1 LLLKPEKAR
10 LQQNST
16 LNALIDNC
24 IKERKN
30 DKSKKAITALKAT
43 ALKEEKSKNKKD
55 KRKIIKSI

>member
-1 LLLKPEKAR
+1 LKTAK
-10 LQQNST
+10 
-16 LNALIDNC
+16 
-24 IKERKN
+24 KRKN